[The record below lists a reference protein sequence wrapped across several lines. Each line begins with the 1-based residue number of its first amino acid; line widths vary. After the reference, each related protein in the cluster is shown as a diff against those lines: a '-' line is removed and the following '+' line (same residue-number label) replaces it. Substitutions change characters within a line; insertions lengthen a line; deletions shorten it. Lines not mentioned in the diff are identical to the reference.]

1 MTMLNLIRP
10 AGELGWAC
18 CNVAAHIL
26 LLLSNVYTMAEEEE
40 DLEGTAEGNEEEVS
54 VKVQERRRGGG

>member
-1 MTMLNLIRP
+1 MLNLIRP
-10 AGELGWAC
+10 AGERGPGAGGGP
-18 CNVAAHIL
+18 VAAHIL
-26 LLLSNVYTMAEEEE
+26 LLLSNVHTMAEEEE

>member
-1 MTMLNLIRP
+1 
-10 AGELGWAC
+10 
-18 CNVAAHIL
+18 
-26 LLLSNVYTMAEEEE
+26 MAEEEE